1 LARLFV
7 QQKATFV
14 QIEQEMA
21 SDGLLRM
28 GQGVLSE
35 TARNPTIPK
44 LPSNQASKYV
54 SLLDRTQMY
63 LNVMRRKESTE
74 FELPIVPRPWS
85 KWRAV
90 PALYT
95 WSAIGCSNTAGSR
108 RIPKSRQES
117 ADSRG

>member
-1 LARLFV
+1 
-7 QQKATFV
+7 V

-74 FELPIVPRPWS
+74 CVAQLCPGHGANGVRYL
-85 KWRAV
+85 
-90 PALYT
+90 LYT
-95 WSAIGCSNTAGSR
+95 PGARLAARIQLVPGESR
-108 RIPKSRQES
+108 
-117 ADSRG
+117 SRGKRVLIAGANLS